1 MNISRLFYMELVRR
15 KNHEAQDRRGEK
27 RRSAA
32 DFATFARERLQDVIM
47 FSDKKHVFTG
57 VIFRAAAGAVIAAG
71 MAVGAPPAFAANND
85 VTISNGG
92 LSVTFN
98 LSWGAVV
105 TGISNTNVANGLNI
119 VDSHDVGREL
129 QTDQFLFQNIGGS
142 NQLMINPTQAGAG
155 GYQAYYQHPNGSRI
169 PETGSPVA
177 SWSAGT
183 SQFQAVITPL
193 DYDTGNPT
201 DWVYV
206 ENVGISSQGIANFQY
221 TCYDYQPQT
230 YSMGTEVPTLYSDR
244 TDAFMYPASN
254 GSPQTVSGSPAWP
267 QPGIT
272 SNGWIGNVDTQD
284 NLGIF
289 YTTPVGMTETY
300 GTFPGAAVSNAPPL
314 GKTNVVDYG
323 LAANPG
329 TILSSGFSVLAGTQ
343 QQGPAL
349 ISQQA
354 PAAFGVQAS
363 MITNG
368 VFSANAAAYTTL
380 PGYASVGGN
389 PTAPTG
395 WVSSGSNTGV
405 NGSDTGFYG
414 SIGVQPFAPTSTA
427 GVSDFAF
434 LQGQGAFISQ
444 DVATATGQAYT
455 LAFDGAARSIDP
467 TAVLEVILT
476 DVVSGHQIYTFTPSI
491 TNSGFTPFFLNFTA
505 TSGSTNIEFLNN
517 SLPGDFTVD
526 VSNVSLAATSVSEPA
541 TLGLFAIGGVALV
554 VAGKRR
560 KIRGAAD
567 GQPRENF
574 AS

>member
-1 MNISRLFYMELVRR
+1 MNFV
-15 KNHEAQDRRGEK
+15 K
-27 RRSAA
+27 RAKGHRIILCA
-32 DFATFARERLQDVIM
+32 V
-47 FSDKKHVFTG
+47 G
-57 VIFRAAAGAVIAAG
+57 VAVG
-71 MAVGAPPAFAANND
+71 MAVGNQSAFGASGN

-98 LSWGAVV
+98 LAWGAVV

-129 QTDQFLFQNIGGS
+129 QTDQFLYQNIGGTQ
-142 NQLMINPTQAGAG
+142 QLIFNPTQAGAG
-155 GYQAYYQHPNGSRI
+155 GSQPYYQHPNGSVI
-169 PETGSPVA
+169 PEAGSPVVR
-177 SWSAGT
+177 WSSAT
-183 SQFQAVITPL
+183 TNQFQAVITPL
-193 DYDTGNPT
+193 DYDTGKPT

-206 ENVGISSQGIANFQY
+206 ENVSINSQGVANFQY
-221 TCYDYQPQT
+221 TCYDYQPGT
-230 YSMGTEVPTLYSDR
+230 YSINTEVPTLYSDL
-244 TDAFMYPASN
+244 TNAFMGAGPNGTVLEAT
-254 GSPQTVSGSPAWP
+254 GSPTWP
-267 QPGIT
+267 QPTIT